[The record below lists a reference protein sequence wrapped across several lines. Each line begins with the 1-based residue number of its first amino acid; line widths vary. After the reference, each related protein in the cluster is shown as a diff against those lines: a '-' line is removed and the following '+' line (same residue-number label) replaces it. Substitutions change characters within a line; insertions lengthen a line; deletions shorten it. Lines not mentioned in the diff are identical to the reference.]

1 MALYSLGSNLQAF
14 NFSNCHNRGIMIMSQ
29 PLGYTKSLDA
39 IIFFLFL
46 SFKAFVCNSHSTWKS
61 KDYILS
67 SMNIWNL
74 VSKVEMNITMNKIM
88 AYYRKGNNFPY
99 VLDLQTQGTHL
110 YHKDHVHFFLSPTFK
125 INE

>member
-1 MALYSLGSNLQAF
+1 
-14 NFSNCHNRGIMIMSQ
+14 MSQ
-29 PLGYTKSLDA
+29 PLGYTKNLDA

-74 VSKVEMNITMNKIM
+74 VSKVEMNITTNKIM

-99 VLDLQTQGTHL
+99 VLDLQTQGNSSLSQRPCPFFSESHL
-110 YHKDHVHFFLSPTFK
+110 Q
-125 INE
+125 N